1 MSPHALAE
9 HDYNAL
15 AFGLDNH
22 IPTRG
27 NKNITDIEF
36 QLHLQIINCYVNEI
50 PDNRVSHLK
59 TTLRNIY
66 AIDLTALA

>member
-1 MSPHALAE
+1 MSSHTLAE
-9 HDYNAL
+9 HDYNVL

-36 QLHLQIINCYVNEI
+36 
-50 PDNRVSHLK
+50 
-59 TTLRNIY
+59 
-66 AIDLTALA
+66 